1 MEYGYCRI
9 SRKTMNIERQIR
21 NILSVYPKAK
31 IIKEVFTRTS
41 FVGRKEWNKLL
52 NTVKSGDTIIFD
64 SVSRMCGNADEGCR
78 IYEELFLKG
87 VTLVFL
93 KEEHINT
100 EVYKKALESHISTVV
115 NTGDS
120 ATDNLLNSI
129 ITALNDYTIQ
139 LAKRQIRIVF
149 EQAEKEVTDL
159 HQRTK
164 EGLETARLNGKQ
176 IGIAK
181 GTTLTTKK
189 SVKAKEII
197 LKHSADFNGT
207 LNDTEVI
214 TLCGINRK
222 TFYKYKKEIK
232 DDLEK
237 ED

>member
-52 NTVKSGDTIIFD
+52 NTIKSGDTIIFD

-87 VTLVFL
+87 VSLVFL

-176 IGIAK
+176 IGHK
-181 GTTLTTKK
+181 SGTVFETKK
-189 SVKAKEII
+189 SRRAKEII
-197 LKHSADFNGT
+197 LKHNISFGGS
-207 LNDTEVI
+207 LNNDETI
-214 TLCGINRK
+214 KQAGISK
-222 TFYKYKKEIK
+222 KSFYKYKAELFRSKI
-232 DDLEK
+232 
-237 ED
+237 

>member
-52 NTVKSGDTIIFD
+52 NTIKSGDTIIFD

-164 EGLETARLNGKQ
+164 EGLETARLSGKQ

-189 SVKAKEII
+189 SIQAKEII

>member
-52 NTVKSGDTIIFD
+52 NTIKSGDTIIFD

>member
-52 NTVKSGDTIIFD
+52 NTIKSGDTIIFD

-87 VTLVFL
+87 VSLVFL

-129 ITALNDYTIQ
+129 ISALNDYTIQ

-164 EGLETARLNGKQ
+164 EGLETARLSGKQ
-176 IGIAK
+176 IGISK

-207 LNDTEVI
+207 LNDNEVI
-214 TLCGINRK
+214 TLCGISRNS
-222 TFYKYKKEIK
+222 FYKYKKEIK
-232 DDLEK
+232 EDLEK

>member
-52 NTVKSGDTIIFD
+52 NTIKSGDTIIFD

-78 IYEELFLKG
+78 IYEELFKKG

-100 EVYKKALESHISTVV
+100 EVYKKALESHINTVV

-176 IGIAK
+176 IGISK

-207 LNDTEVI
+207 LNDNEVI
-214 TLCGINRK
+214 TLCGISRNS
-222 TFYKYKKEIK
+222 FYKYKKEIK

>member
-52 NTVKSGDTIIFD
+52 NTIKSGDTIIFD

-164 EGLETARLNGKQ
+164 EGLETARLSGKQ

-207 LNDTEVI
+207 LNDNEVI
-214 TLCGINRK
+214 TLCGISRNS
-222 TFYKYKKEIK
+222 FYKYKKEIK
-232 DDLEK
+232 EDLEK